1 MYRRNLSILV
11 VLIWLLPRG
20 VAEWVDYTR
29 WYPYSEA
36 SRLAEQGRRTLMVYF
51 WRDGCAYCEQMN
63 TFVLSEPAVSRLLE
77 RCFVVASVDS
87 QSSEGVSLA
96 RRLRALGTPT
106 FVFLAYGQGGW
117 KETGRLFG
125 SRPRAQFLQELK
137 QVSTGT
143 GGGSCE

>member
-1 MYRRNLSILV
+1 MYRRYLSILV
-11 VLIWLLPRG
+11 VLIWLLPQG
-20 VAEWVDYTR
+20 VAEGVDYTR

-77 RCFVVASVDS
+77 HCFVVASVDS
-87 QSSEGVSLA
+87 QSS
-96 RRLRALGTPT
+96 T

>member
-20 VAEWVDYTR
+20 VAEGVDYTR

-96 RRLRALGTPT
+96 RRLRALGTPRS
-106 FVFLAYGQGGW
+106 FSWRMARVA
-117 KETGRLFG
+117 GRKPDGFSAADPG
-125 SRPRAQFLQELK
+125 RSFCR
-137 QVSTGT
+137 S
-143 GGGSCE
+143 